1 MPGEIVT
8 TYFEKLLELQNN
20 AYAPYS
26 KFRVASILVTEDG
39 QEFSGVNVENASFGG
54 TICAERSSIVS
65 AISNL
70 GSDTKFRTMHLV
82 AGDSDKFAMPCGFCR
97 QVINEFVEDD
107 FVIVVYNNK
116 GEKQECTIRS
126 LLPNSFSKEDLV

>member
-1 MPGEIVT
+1 VT
-8 TYFEKLLELQNN
+8 TYFDKLKKLQNN

-26 KFRVASILVTEDG
+26 KFKVSCILITEDG

-54 TICAERSSIVS
+54 TICAERSSIVA

-70 GSDTKFRTMHLV
+70 GAGTKFTTMHLV

-97 QVINEFVEDD
+97 QVINEFVDDD
-107 FVIVVYNNK
+107 FLIVVYNNK
-116 GEKQECTIRS
+116 GEKQACTIKS